1 MSDLKKMSAVDI
13 KTHIRKL
20 EKQVRS
26 KPLEESKLDSMTF
39 FDAEDYVAKL
49 EKERGFEQMSNSK

>member
-1 MSDLKKMSAVDI
+1 MTDLKKMSAIDI
-13 KTHIRKL
+13 KIHIRKL

-26 KPLEESKLDSMTF
+26 KQLEESKLDSMTF